1 MSSFEFNLQDFQDT
15 RSFFHKKEI
24 SKKWNYS
31 GQKFSLLADISAQGG
46 GEGVDLAQGL
56 YPSPKNSDEK

>member
-24 SKKWNYS
+24 SKKWNYN
-31 GQKFSLLADISAQGG
+31 GQKLKEVDGS
-46 GEGVDLAQGL
+46 EGREWERSEKLNF
-56 YPSPKNSDEK
+56 PKKSKIF